1 MRVKQTCKRAFV
13 AVALMLLVPAAGY
26 AAQSSSTN
34 YQVNEVFFGAGGA
47 LKDCSTNYCAK
58 ESVGET
64 TVGNPSSPNYQ
75 AHAGF
80 NTDRTPFLQFIVDG
94 TNTDI
99 GVLSTGAT
107 STTTATFSVKNYL
120 SHGYQVVTVSN
131 PPKNNAYGMHNLTA
145 PTAANPGHEQFGMNL
160 VKNQSCGGLSG
171 PLGNDPVQVP
181 SSNFSYG
188 KVASGYNLAC
198 SFKYVPGDTI
208 AYSDSSSGETDFEI
222 SYIYNISN
230 ITPGGTYDFND
241 VLVATATF

>member
-1 MRVKQTCKRAFV
+1 MRTKQTFKRALV
-13 AVALMLLVPAAGY
+13 AVALLLLVPAAGY

-47 LKDCSTNYCAK
+47 LKDCSANYCAK

-75 AHAGF
+75 ARAGF
-80 NTDRTPFLQFIVDG
+80 NSDRTPFLQFIVNG

-120 SHGYQVVTVSN
+120 SNGYQVVTVSN
-131 PPKNNAYGMHNLTA
+131 PPKNNAYGMHNLTT
-145 PTAANPGHEQFGMNL
+145 PAASSPGSEQFGINL
-160 VKNQSCGGLSG
+160 VKNSGCTGL
-171 PLGNDPVQVP
+171 PAVLGDNAAQVP
-181 SSNFSYG
+181 DSSFSFG
-188 KVASGYNLAC
+188 KPAAGYDTAC
-198 SFKYVPGDTI
+198 KFKYVPGDSI
-208 AYSDSSSGETDFEI
+208 AYSTSSSGETDYTI

-230 ITPGGTYDFND
+230 ITPGGTYDFDD